1 MADCIFHLVGHDAQQ
16 ELIAEVLLTVSGPLG
31 FSRVPVFLQGAR
43 HRSLTKEE
51 EVLGMCHMVRFDLL
65 IAQDRLAE
73 LLARLAGCLQGMD
86 IDYWV
91 TPVIA
96 AGRIE

>member
-16 ELIAEVLLTVSGPLG
+16 DLIAQILQDACGPLG

-43 HRSLTKEE
+43 HRPLTKEE
-51 EVLGMCHMVRFDLL
+51 EVLGMCRMVRFDLL
-65 IAQDRLAE
+65 IAQDRLDA

-86 IDYWV
+86 LDYWV
-91 TPVIA
+91 TPVMA